1 MNRRGEKIGWTGG
14 WIGGFI
20 WTLVFAIILLFQGR
34 VIYGVTAFVL
44 FFLAIIS
51 IVKFSP
57 WKHPDTKYW
66 KLMVPIYS
74 TFLISVIFIVYVL
87 DGFDDLSKIQH
98 GLWILPCLS
107 PIFILGN
114 KKWN

>member
-20 WTLVFAIILLFQGR
+20 W
-34 VIYGVTAFVL
+34 VL
-44 FFLAIIS
+44 FFAIVWIVQGRLTHGVLAGVFFCLALIS
-51 IVKFSP
+51 IIKFSP

-66 KLMVPIYS
+66 KLMVPMYS
-74 TFLISVIFIVYVL
+74 IFILSAIFVVYVL
-87 DGFDDLSKIQH
+87 NGFDDLAKIQY
-98 GLWILPCLS
+98 GLWIFPCLT

-114 KKWN
+114 RKWR